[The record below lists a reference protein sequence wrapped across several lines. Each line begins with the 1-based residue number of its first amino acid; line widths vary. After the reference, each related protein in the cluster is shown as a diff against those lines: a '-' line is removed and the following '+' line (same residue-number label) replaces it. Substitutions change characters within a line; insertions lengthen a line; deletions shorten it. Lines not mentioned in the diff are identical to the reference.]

1 MKKLKFKKLIILF
14 ICATF
19 ICIAAVWATNY
30 WVKSRTE
37 NVVYSSLT
45 DVPKTKVA
53 IIFGAGIN
61 GDKPSRYLKD
71 RLDAGISLYK
81 NNKVDKIL
89 LSGDNGR
96 DEHDELTVMK
106 LYCYEN
112 GVDSNKIYIDYA
124 GFDSYS
130 TMYRAKHIFKVDTAI
145 LVSQKYHLNRCV
157 FLGDKLGVKSYGYSA
172 DRGVYPGY
180 KYYSFR
186 EKLSITKSVFDV
198 MRDRRPKYLGEPVD
212 VNGKSNYTKE

>member
-1 MKKLKFKKLIILF
+1 MKKLKRLLKPIFLIVLIG
-14 ICATF
+14 IITV
-19 ICIAAVWATNY
+19 IATNY
-30 WVKSRTE
+30 YVKNKTE
-37 NVVYSSLT
+37 TLIYTSEKEI
-45 DVPKTKVA
+45 PKTKVA

-61 GDKPSRYLKD
+61 GDKPSKYLKD

-81 NNKVDKIL
+81 NNRVDKIL

-112 GVDSNKIYIDYA
+112 GVDTTKIYIDYA

-130 TMYRAKHIFKVDTAI
+130 TMYRAKEIFKVDTAI

-157 FLGDKLGVKSYGYSA
+157 YIGNKLGIKSYGFSA
-172 DRGVYPGY
+172 NKGEYLGY
-180 KYYSFR
+180 KYVSFR
-186 EKLSITKSVFDV
+186 EYLAITKAVIDV
-198 MRDRRPKYLGEPVD
+198 WRGRQPHFLGEKVD
-212 VNGKSNYTKE
+212 IKEESNYTKE

>member
-1 MKKLKFKKLIILF
+1 MKKLKFKKLIF
-14 ICATF
+14 ICAVLIGF
-19 ICIAAVWATNY
+19 AAVWAININ
-30 WVKSRTE
+30 VKSKTE
-37 NVVYSSLT
+37 NVIYTNLT
-45 DVPKTKVA
+45 DVPKTKIA

-81 NNKVDKIL
+81 NHKVDKIL

-112 GVDSNKIYIDYA
+112 GVDTNKIYIDYA

-157 FLGDKLGVKSYGYSA
+157 YLGDKLGVKSYGYSA
-172 DRGVYPGY
+172 DQGVYPGY

-198 MRDRRPKYLGEPVD
+198 MRGRKPKYLGEPVD
-212 VNGKSNYTKE
+212 IDGKSNYTKE

>member
-1 MKKLKFKKLIILF
+1 MKKIKRFVLVVVVLCVVALVVVVITNRNVTAKTDSVIFTELK
-14 ICATF
+14 
-19 ICIAAVWATNY
+19 
-30 WVKSRTE
+30 
-37 NVVYSSLT
+37 
-45 DVPKTKVA
+45 DVPRAKVA

-61 GDKPSRYLKD
+61 GDQPSRYLKD

-81 NNKVDKIL
+81 NHKVDKIL

-96 DEHDELTVMK
+96 DEYDELSVMK
-106 LYCYEN
+106 LYCQKN
-112 GVDSNKIYIDYA
+112 GIDTTKIYIDYA

-130 TMYRAKHIFKVDTAI
+130 TMYRAKYIFNMDTAI

-157 FLGDKLGVKSYGYSA
+157 YLGDKLGIKSFGYSA

-180 KYYSFR
+180 KYYALR
-186 EKLSITKSVFDV
+186 EKLSVMKAVLDV
-198 MRDRRPKYLGEPVD
+198 MRNRKPKYLGKQVD